1 MALLVVPATKCKA
14 INLIIE
20 YLKLLLVLA
29 ERLCL
34 YYLIVLILIDKAKK

>member
-1 MALLVVPATKCKA
+1 MALLVVLLAKCEA
-14 INLIIE
+14 INPIIE

-34 YYLIVLILIDKAKK
+34 YYLIVLTDKAKK

>member
-1 MALLVVPATKCKA
+1 VALLVVSTTKRKS

-29 ERLCL
+29 ERLYL
-34 YYLIVLILIDKAKK
+34 FYLIVLVDKAKK

>member
-1 MALLVVPATKCKA
+1 MALLVVLTTKCKV

-29 ERLCL
+29 ERLRL
-34 YYLIVLILIDKAKK
+34 YYLTVLTDKAKK

>member
-1 MALLVVPATKCKA
+1 VALLVVPTTKREA

-20 YLKLLLVLA
+20 YLKLLLVLV

-34 YYLIVLILIDKAKK
+34 YYLIALVDKAKK